1 MFNNPT
7 RKDDLKVANRRI
19 VPISRQTVL
28 KPDIKKA
35 ALERNNRVA
44 KEQKVVQKYETEKR
58 SMSNNFKRD
67 IDELNKA
74 HRLAITKLN
83 SDCSDAKKRLTEASK
98 ERINAINEIKN
109 REIGELKASH
119 KRTLE
124 TLKRDIDSKQNQIN
138 NLSQISKS
146 IKEQLERKTK
156 ESKSDKDA
164 DLKTESGLKI
174 KLGKSEKQI
183 RDIKSEIKKLTD
195 EKIALI
201 RMTSDVDKELKD
213 SLNYLVKVTEKEIRD
228 KLLIIS
234 KLGDTQVEEADKII
248 DQNMTLSRDIENKS
262 EMKLHKLVTTILD
275 RIQEQKRLGNVQSK
289 VILSLTKKDRELIAK
304 KHNELI
310 KDLRNRS
317 SEKIIEMKSR
327 FKSIETKLNQ
337 TEDRVNIS
345 ESEKIKLRDE
355 INDLQKDKKELIQ
368 RFTNEMKQMN
378 VVNSK
383 IINDL
388 KEEHEKEIDMQEKK
402 LISTHKAT
410 VERLKSSIKNLN
422 DTLKE
427 NLTIINNKDVE
438 LDKQKR
444 DHMKEIS
451 NNRRTSD
458 EKIRK
463 LEEQISSLNS
473 GCSMALKAK
482 EEIELSLKKD
492 NKRLKTLEESLNKE
506 VLAEK
511 EKIKD
516 LEKKIVDI
524 NHQHSL
530 KLKEIEKDSGIVCS
544 AIKKSET
551 KKQEVINKLHR
562 KCSEQAKKL
571 TATLTEKSE
580 LEKKLSKLQCE
591 VNNSKL
597 AIGLSAPDL
606 AHCKISHSE
615 LVNKLEDLIKSRNNA
630 VKGATKGSEDLSK
643 LKKTT
648 RQLEELT
655 NKFQQLEEAKKKL
668 DQRLQ
673 ESQGRVYDKTMEI
686 SKDKAEIEKIQK
698 NLEKSKAK
706 SKENQTTITKL
717 QDTIKNTLSDSTS
730 NVTKLHSKI
739 QEITNQNQKLDF
751 EIRSLTTDKT
761 QKQNKIEECGCEIHQ
776 IKAAIGMDTE
786 KLKHCKITYSKVE
799 NKIKELVEANKTKDS
814 RIQSLEKANKDL
826 LDKNRELEKMVPKMN
841 DLEKQLANM
850 KKESLARA
858 VDTDVLKRAKS
869 SVENAQ
875 PINLADE
882 IQILE
887 KAVYLPWA
895 ISNCYGKDSHD
906 DREKCKEFERF
917 GSKPN
922 LNEIQKLHVKEN
934 NLVRFTGFSSRPSS
948 NVQNPYLKRK
958 LQIIENTGFVSREF
972 KDKCVSKDGR
982 INTGSLRNPIY
993 KDEKCKYPRR
1003 HFRTSG
1009 KMSLTG
1015 LSQVDVRKR
1024 FI

>member
-7 RKDDLKVANRRI
+7 RRDDLRAANKRV
-19 VPISRQTVL
+19 VPISRQSVL
-28 KPDIKKA
+28 TPDIKKA
-35 ALERNNRVA
+35 ASERNNS
-44 KEQKVVQKYETEKR
+44 VVRKKQIAIKYETEKR
-58 SMSNNFKRD
+58 TLSSNFKRD

-74 HRLAITKLN
+74 HKLAIDKLN
-83 SDCSDAKKRLTEASK
+83 QDCNNAKKRLTEASE
-98 ERINAINEIKN
+98 ERINAVNEIKN
-109 REIGELKASH
+109 RQIVELKASH
-119 KRTLE
+119 RTTLE
-124 TLKRDIDSKQNQIN
+124 SLQREIDSKQIQITKLRQIAQGINQ
-138 NLSQISKS
+138 K
-146 IKEQLERKTK
+146 LEKKTK
-156 ESKSDKDA
+156 ESVNEKDA

-174 KLGKSEKQI
+174 KLGKSEKEI
-183 RDIKSEIKKLTD
+183 KDIKSQIKKLTD
-195 EKIALI
+195 EKIALV

-213 SLNYLVKVTEKEIRD
+213 SLNYLVKVSENEIRN
-228 KLLIIS
+228 KLLVIA
-234 KLGDTQVEEADKII
+234 KLGDTQVEEANKII

-262 EMKLHKLVTTILD
+262 EMKLHKLVTNILD

-289 VILSLTKKDRELIAK
+289 VILSLTKKDRELIEK

-310 KDLRNRS
+310 KDIRDKS
-317 SEKIIEMKSR
+317 SEKITEITRR

-337 TEDRVNIS
+337 SEDKANIS
-345 ESEKIKLRDE
+345 ESEKIKLKDE
-355 INDLQKDKKELIQ
+355 IGNLQKDKKELIQ

-388 KEEHEKEIDMQEKK
+388 KGEQEKEVDMQEKK
-402 LISTHKAT
+402 MISTHNAT
-410 VERLKSSIKNLN
+410 IERLKSSIKNLN
-422 DTLKE
+422 DKLKE
-427 NLTIINNKDVE
+427 NLIVINNKDVS

-458 EKIRK
+458 EKIKK
-463 LEEQISSLNS
+463 LEEQISSLNN
-473 GCSMALKAK
+473 GCTMALKAK

-492 NKRLKTLEESLNKE
+492 NKRLKQLEESLNKQ
-506 VLAEK
+506 VQAEK

-516 LEKKIVDI
+516 LEKQIVDN
-524 NHQHSL
+524 NHKHSI
-530 KLKEIEKDSGIVCS
+530 KLKEIEKDNGIVCS

-571 TATLTEKSE
+571 TATLTAKSE
-580 LEKKLSKLQCE
+580 LEKKLSKLECE

-597 AIGLSAPDL
+597 AVGISAPDL

-615 LVNKLEDLIKSRNNA
+615 LVKKLEELVKTRNNA
-630 VKGATKGSEDLSK
+630 IKGADKGGEDLSK
-643 LKKTT
+643 LKRTT

-673 ESQGRVYDKTMEI
+673 ESQGRVYDKTMEL
-686 SKDKAEIEKIQK
+686 SKEKAEVEKIQQK
-698 NLEKSKAK
+698 LEKNKAK
-706 SKENQTTITKL
+706 SKENQLTISKL
-717 QDTIKNTLSDSTS
+717 QETLKTTLSDSAS
-730 NVTKLHSKI
+730 NVTKLNSKI
-739 QEITNQNQKLDF
+739 RETTIQNQKLDF

-761 QKQNKIEECGCEIHQ
+761 QKQKKIEEFGCEIHQ
-776 IKAAIGMDTE
+776 IKEAIGMDTE

-799 NKIKELVEANKTKDS
+799 NKVKELVKDNKSKNS

-850 KKESLARA
+850 KKESMARA

-869 SVENAQ
+869 SVKDAQ

-917 GSKPN
+917 GTKPK
-922 LNEIQKLHVKEN
+922 LNEIQKLHVKDS

-948 NVQNPYLKRK
+948 NVRNPYLKRK

-1003 HFRTSG
+1003 NFRTPG
-1009 KMSLTG
+1009 KISMTG
-1015 LSQVDVRKR
+1015 LSRVDVRKR
-1024 FI
+1024 FM